1 MRTPSGTGSC
11 KRHKPG
17 RSFER
22 QREAQAWILRFDLA
36 KISGA
41 AQSLSLPLRPGL
53 KLFRHMTKSKSI
65 LIVGGGVIGLC
76 TAYYA
81 AQKGHRVTILE
92 RGPLNHDCCS
102 LGNAWMIVPSHF
114 VPLAAPGMVA
124 MGLRMMF
131 DAESPFH
138 IKPRFSLKLLDWA
151 WKFCRACNAGH
162 VARSAPLLRDL
173 GLASRRCFEELAESK
188 PPVAQSAT
196 NAFGLVKRGLLMLCR
211 EEASLHEEAKTVEL
225 SNSLG
230 LPAEML
236 TPTQAAEL
244 EPNLK
249 MTIAGAAYFP
259 QDCHL
264 SPEKFYG
271 AIGEQLRQMNVDVR
285 HGTSVIGW
293 RVDGGQIQAV
303 ETTRGDF
310 VAEEYVLAGGSW
322 SPGIVEGLR
331 LTLPMQAGKGYSLT
345 LKSPPRLPGICS
357 ILTEARVAVTP
368 MGSSL
373 RFAGTMEIA
382 GLDESIDVNRVRGIT
397 QSIPRYYP
405 EFNADDFRDVPIWR
419 GLRPCSPDGLP
430 YIGRFGRYR
439 NLSTATGH
447 AMMGLSL
454 APITGKLMA
463 EMLSDETPSI
473 DLAALS
479 PDRYA

>member
-1 MRTPSGTGSC
+1 VG
-11 KRHKPG
+11 H
-17 RSFER
+17 
-22 QREAQAWILRFDLA
+22 
-36 KISGA
+36 
-41 AQSLSLPLRPGL
+41 PL
-53 KLFRHMTKSKSI
+53 KSI
-65 LIVGGGVIGLC
+65 LIIGGGVIGLC

-92 RGPLNHDCCS
+92 RGEAGHDCCS
-102 LGNAWMIVPSHF
+102 LGNAGMIVPSHI

-131 DAESPFH
+131 DPESPFH
-138 IKPRFSLKLLDWA
+138 IRPRFNLKLWDWA

-173 GLASRRCFEELAESK
+173 GLASRRCFEELADLPGNE
-188 PPVAQSAT
+188 
-196 NAFGLVKRGLLMLCR
+196 FGLVKRGLLILCR
-211 EEASLHEEAKTVEL
+211 EESTLHEEAKTVQL
-225 SNSLG
+225 SKSLG

-236 TPTQAAEL
+236 TPKQAAEM
-244 EPNLK
+244 EPNLR

-264 SPEKFYG
+264 CPEAFFG
-271 AIGEQLRQMNVDVR
+271 AISRKLREMNVDIR
-285 HGTSVIGW
+285 FGTEVTGW
-293 RVDGGQIQAV
+293 RVGDGQIQAV
-303 ETTRGDF
+303 QTTRGDF
-310 VAEEYVLAGGSW
+310 TADEYVLAGGSW
-322 SPGIVEGLR
+322 SPEIIRDLK
-331 LTLPMQAGKGYSLT
+331 LSLPMQAGKGYSLT
-345 LKSPPRLPGICS
+345 LKSLPRLPRICA

-382 GLDESIDVNRVRGIT
+382 GLDPSIDPSRVRGIV

-405 EFNADDFRDVPIWR
+405 DFKPDDFRDIPVWS

-430 YIGRFGRYR
+430 YVGRFCRYR

-454 APITGKLMA
+454 GPITGKLMA
-463 EMLSDETPSI
+463 EVLSEETPSI
-473 DLAALS
+473 NLAALS